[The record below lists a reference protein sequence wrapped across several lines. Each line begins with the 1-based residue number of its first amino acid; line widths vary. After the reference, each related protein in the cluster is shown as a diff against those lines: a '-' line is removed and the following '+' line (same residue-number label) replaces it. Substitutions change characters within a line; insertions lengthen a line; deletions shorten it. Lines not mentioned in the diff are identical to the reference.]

1 MTGQIVRLRDI
12 KVGDL
17 IALTLDPLGAAFGAK
32 PKPRWFRVVP
42 PNTAIASRG
51 DGITITVPHLPDEPD
66 LPVLICTD
74 RRRKKGDMAGLEGKN
89 ELRVAL
95 PLNAPSKKV
104 QPD

>member
-1 MTGQIVRLRDI
+1 MTGKIVRLRDI

-17 IALTLDPLGAAFGAK
+17 IALTLDPLGAALGAK

-42 PNTAIASRG
+42 PNTMASKG

-66 LPVLICTD
+66 LPVLICSD
-74 RRRKKGDMAGLEGKN
+74 RRRKKGDMAGLEGKT

-95 PLNAPSKKV
+95 PLKAPRKKV
-104 QPD
+104 QRD